1 MHSGAV
7 LWMGSQRRGY
17 SLLYAAARVSAYMH
31 AAKAGLRG
39 LVGHP
44 FSSHLHTLKITLDD
58 PSISLTLTQ
67 RHPLSK

>member
-7 LWMGSQRRGY
+7 LWMGEQRQGY
-17 SLLYAAARVSAYMH
+17 SLLQAAAELVYACSEGWSAWT
-31 AAKAGLRG
+31 GR
-39 LVGHP
+39 GHP